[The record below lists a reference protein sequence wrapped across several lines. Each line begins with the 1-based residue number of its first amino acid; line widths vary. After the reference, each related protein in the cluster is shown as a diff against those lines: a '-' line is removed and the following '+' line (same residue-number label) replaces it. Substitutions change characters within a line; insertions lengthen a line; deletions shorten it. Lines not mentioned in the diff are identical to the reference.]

1 MEFLSMGNNRILSC
15 AEALAEALHE
25 EMERDETVVVIGEDI
40 TAHDGIFG
48 QFKGLHK
55 KFPQRVIDTPIS
67 ETCIVGAGLGAALT
81 GMRPLV
87 DMHFADFV
95 TTAMDEIANQTA
107 KIRYMSGGQ
116 VKIPLVIWAPDGGG
130 LRAAAHHSQC
140 LEAWFVHTPGLKV
153 VVPSDPAD
161 VKGLIKSSLRDD
173 DPVIFFQHKKLFSFE
188 GPVPEEEYLIPLGK
202 GKIKREGSDITLIT
216 YSRMTHLCL
225 EAASILEKEGIEVEV
240 LDLRTLKPLDFNL
253 ISTSVKKTNR
263 VVIVH
268 EACLTGGFGGELAA
282 LIGNKLFDYLDAPI
296 ARVASKDVP
305 MPFSPVMED
314 FVVPSTQDI
323 VLAIRETLGLEP
335 E

>member
-1 MEFLSMGNNRILSC
+1 
-15 AEALAEALHE
+15 
-25 EMERDETVVVIGEDI
+25 
-40 TAHDGIFG
+40 
-48 QFKGLHK
+48 
-55 KFPQRVIDTPIS
+55 
-67 ETCIVGAGLGAALT
+67 
-81 GMRPLV
+81 
-87 DMHFADFV
+87 
-95 TTAMDEIANQTA
+95 
-107 KIRYMSGGQ
+107 
-116 VKIPLVIWAPDGGG
+116 
-130 LRAAAHHSQC
+130 
-140 LEAWFVHTPGLKV
+140 
-153 VVPSDPAD
+153 
-161 VKGLIKSSLRDD
+161 
-173 DPVIFFQHKKLFSFE
+173 
-188 GPVPEEEYLIPLGK
+188 
-202 GKIKREGSDITLIT
+202 
-216 YSRMTHLCL
+216 MTHLCL
-225 EAASILEKEGIEVEV
+225 EVASILEKEGIEVEV